1 MSSGMARTTIRYI
14 LTAVDFLHMEAGIIH
29 TNWVFPFEM
38 IPAQSELN
46 LERMTRSPAKN
57 ILLGIDQE
65 SILAKCEAAEFEVL
79 VPRKMLENCTIYLS
93 RPLPHSL

>member
-46 LERMTRSPAKN
+46 LERMTRSPAKKYSSWYRPR
-57 ILLGIDQE
+57 IYTGQMFGSGI
-65 SILAKCEAAEFEVL
+65 
-79 VPRKMLENCTIYLS
+79 
-93 RPLPHSL
+93 